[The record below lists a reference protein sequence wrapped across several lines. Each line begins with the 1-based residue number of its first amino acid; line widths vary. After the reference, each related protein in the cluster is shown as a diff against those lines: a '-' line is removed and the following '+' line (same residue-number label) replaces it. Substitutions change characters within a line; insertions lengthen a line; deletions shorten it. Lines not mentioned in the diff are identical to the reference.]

1 MEHYAC
7 MVDLLG
13 RSGLVEEALDFI
25 NEMPCQADA
34 LVWKTLFGACRTR
47 NNMDIGDCC

>member
-1 MEHYAC
+1 MQKDHGLIPRMENYAC

-34 LVWKTLFGACRTR
+34 LV
-47 NNMDIGDCC
+47 